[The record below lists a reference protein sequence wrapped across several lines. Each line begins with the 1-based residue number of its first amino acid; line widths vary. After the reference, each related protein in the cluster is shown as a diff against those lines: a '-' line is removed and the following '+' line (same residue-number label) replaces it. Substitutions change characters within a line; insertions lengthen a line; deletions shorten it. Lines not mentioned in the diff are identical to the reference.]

1 MIKIKAYKCI
11 VTSMLFCPAFLT
23 GCSGE
28 KGPLEQDGERELL
41 VENCF
46 SRSSGADTDGSLV
59 KDFGMVLLDD
69 AGNTYTGVPG
79 PVHVTYDGGW
89 TFPEV
94 TLTEATCRLLAF
106 SPFQDIPGKE
116 LTVRLVSQ
124 TDYLASKEL
133 RLNWQNHRASIEME
147 HLLSLLEFTVEGSD
161 ACTLSMEGLPV
172 EGAYDLTSGKLSM
185 KEGDG
190 SIASK
195 GNMLLLFPGKT
206 EERRI
211 QIRYRDNVYDWYL
224 PANTFEAGN
233 RYTYVLSLSKEGM
246 LILSGVSVR
255 PWQAGGDYTGSIKPN
270 E

>member
-1 MIKIKAYKCI
+1 MSRGLGDVYKR
-11 VTSMLFCPAFLT
+11 
-23 GCSGE
+23 
-28 KGPLEQDGERELL
+28 Q
-41 VENCF
+41 
-46 SRSSGADTDGSLV
+46 
-59 KDFGMVLLDD
+59 
-69 AGNTYTGVPG
+69 
-79 PVHVTYDGGW
+79 
-89 TFPEV
+89 
-94 TLTEATCRLLAF
+94 
-106 SPFQDIPGKE
+106 
-116 LTVRLVSQ
+116 
-124 TDYLASKEL
+124 
-133 RLNWQNHRASIEME
+133 
-147 HLLSLLEFTVEGSD
+147 
-161 ACTLSMEGLPV
+161 PV